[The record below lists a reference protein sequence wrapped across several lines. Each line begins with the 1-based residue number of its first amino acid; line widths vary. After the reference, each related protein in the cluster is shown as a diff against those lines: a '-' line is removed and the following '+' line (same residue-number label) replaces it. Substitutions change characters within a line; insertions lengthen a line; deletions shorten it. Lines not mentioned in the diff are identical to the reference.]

1 MAVNYGIKHEWTDSE
16 ELMADF
22 YDSLYR
28 ELLLNS
34 FHHREEI
41 IADNGLKN
49 DADNGLK
56 NDAVDTIKNLVNR
69 GMVGYLR
76 DFLVAQLIKQ
86 YAGDGVAIPAKVAD
100 EINEFFGYRESDED
114 YIHGT
119 N

>member
-1 MAVNYGIKHEWTDSE
+1 MAVNYGIEHNWTDSE
-16 ELMADF
+16 ERMAGF

-28 ELLLNS
+28 ELLFDS
-34 FHHREEI
+34 FNHKEEI
-41 IADNGLKN
+41 IDANGLR
-49 DADNGLK
+49 D
-56 NDAVDTIKNLVNR
+56 DAVDAIKNLVNR

-76 DFLVAQLIKQ
+76 DYLVAQLIKQ

>member
-28 ELLLNS
+28 DLLLNS
-34 FHHREEI
+34 SRHREEI
-41 IADNGLKN
+41 IAGDGLK
-49 DADNGLK
+49 D
-56 NDAVDTIKNLVNR
+56 DAVDAIKNLVNR

-86 YAGDGVAIPAKVAD
+86 YAGDGVAIPANVAD

-114 YIHGT
+114 YLHGT
-119 N
+119 K

>member
-34 FHHREEI
+34 FHHKKEI
-41 IADNGLKN
+41 IEDNS
-49 DADNGLK
+49 LK
-56 NDAVDTIKNLVNR
+56 NDAVDAIKNLVNR

>member
-28 ELLLNS
+28 ELLFDS
-34 FHHREEI
+34 FNHKEEI
-41 IADNGLKN
+41 IDANGLK
-49 DADNGLK
+49 G
-56 NDAVDTIKNLVNR
+56 DAVDTIKNLVNR

-76 DFLVAQLIKQ
+76 DFLVAQLIRQ
-86 YAGDGVAIPAKVAD
+86 YADDGVAIPANVAD